1 MVIIGILYAALS
13 GICNGL
19 FSAPMK
25 IIPRWK
31 WEHIW
36 LVFILTSCVAM
47 PPLLVFSRIPDVG
60 SVLGEAPGRAIVAA
74 LLFGFAWGFG
84 AILFGLSVHH
94 LGVSIANSLVIGLS
108 SALGS
113 LAPLVVLGQLRL
125 DTKQLVLF
133 AGIAVFIGGVCLCG
147 RAGRIRDSSTA
158 RGTPDQPS
166 MRGYLFACGAGVMS
180 AIFNVGYSLALP
192 IADTGEKL
200 GLSRFDATNAIWLLM
215 LGAGSI
221 PNIAYCLY
229 RLRRARTAGLF
240 RDPQPSRTWGLS
252 IVMGLLWGAS
262 IFLYGAATDLL
273 GDIGPSIGWPLSL
286 AVALLVANV
295 LGVLL
300 KEWRSAPSPA
310 IRSMQLGLGVLFTAI
325 VLCGVSG
332 SL

>member
-1 MVIIGILYAALS
+1 MVTLGLLYVALS

-25 IIPRWK
+25 VIPRWQ
-31 WEHIW
+31 WENIW

-47 PPLLVFSRIPDVG
+47 PPLLVLSRIPDVG
-60 SVLGEAPGRAIVAA
+60 SVLVEAPDGAIVAA
-74 LLFGFAWGFG
+74 VVFGCAWGFG

-125 DTKQLVLF
+125 DAKQLVLF
-133 AGIAVFIGGVCLCG
+133 AGIAVFLAGVWLCG
-147 RAGRIRDSSTA
+147 QAGRIRDSSAA
-158 RGTPDQPS
+158 RATPGPS
-166 MRGYLFACGAGVMS
+166 SLRGYLFACGAGVMS
-180 AIFNVGYSLALP
+180 AVFNVGYSLALP
-192 IADTGEKL
+192 IADAGERL

-229 RLRRARTAGLF
+229 RLRRARTAALF
-240 RDPQPSRTWGLS
+240 RDPQPARTWGLS
-252 IVMGLLWGAS
+252 VVMGLLWGAS

-286 AVALLVANV
+286 AVALLVANT

-300 KEWRSAPSPA
+300 KEWHAAPSRA
-310 IRSMQLGLGVLFTAI
+310 IRAMQSGLALLLVAI

-332 SL
+332 GL

>member
-1 MVIIGILYAALS
+1 MVTLGLVYVALS

-25 IIPRWK
+25 VIPRWK
-31 WEHIW
+31 WENIW

-60 SVLGEAPGRAIVAA
+60 AVLVDAPGRALLAA
-74 LLFGFAWGFG
+74 LVFGGAWGFG

-94 LGVSIANSLVIGLS
+94 LGVSMANSLVIGLS
-108 SALGS
+108 AALGS
-113 LAPLVVLGQLRL
+113 LAPLIVLGQLRL
-125 DTKQLVLF
+125 DTKQRVLF
-133 AGIAVFIGGVCLCG
+133 AGIAVFLAGVWLCG
-147 RAGRIRDSSTA
+147 RAGRLRDSRDA
-158 RGTPDQPS
+158 GGAPDQS
-166 MRGYLFACGAGVMS
+166 SLRGYLFACGAGVMS

-192 IADTGEKL
+192 IADAGERL
-200 GLSRFDATNAIWLLM
+200 GLSRFDATNTIWLLM

-229 RLRRARTAGLF
+229 RLRRARTGGLF

-252 IVMGLLWGAS
+252 IVMGVLWGAS

-295 LGVLL
+295 LGILL
-300 KEWRSAPSPA
+300 KEWRVAPSRA
-310 IRSMQLGLGVLFTAI
+310 IRSMQLGVALLFVAI

-332 SL
+332 GL

>member
-1 MVIIGILYAALS
+1 MVLLGIFYVALS

-31 WEHIW
+31 WEIIW

-47 PPLLVFSRIPDVG
+47 PPILVFSRIPDVG
-60 SVLGEAPGRAIVAA
+60 AVFAEAPGQAILAA
-74 LLFGFAWGFG
+74 LLVGFAWGFG

-113 LAPLVVLGQLRL
+113 LAPLIVLGQLRL
-125 DTKQLVLF
+125 NTKQLVLF
-133 AGIAVFIGGVCLCG
+133 AGIAVFLAGVWLCG
-147 RAGRIRDSSTA
+147 RAGRMRDSAGSGAAGET
-158 RGTPDQPS
+158 S

-192 IADTGEKL
+192 VADTGEKL

-221 PNIAYCLY
+221 PNIAYCVY
-229 RLRRARTAGLF
+229 RMRSAHTAGLF
-240 RDPQPSRTWGLS
+240 WDAQPSRTWGLS

-286 AVALLVANV
+286 AVALLVANI

-300 KEWRSAPSPA
+300 KEWRSAPAPA
-310 IRSMQLGLGVLFTAI
+310 IRSMQLGLGVLFAAI